1 MVGNSIAAFRKKIK
15 KMFMSRVECSMG
27 VIRTVSFECF
37 NNSTD
42 AL

>member
-1 MVGNSIAAFRKKIK
+1 MVGNSIAAFRKKK